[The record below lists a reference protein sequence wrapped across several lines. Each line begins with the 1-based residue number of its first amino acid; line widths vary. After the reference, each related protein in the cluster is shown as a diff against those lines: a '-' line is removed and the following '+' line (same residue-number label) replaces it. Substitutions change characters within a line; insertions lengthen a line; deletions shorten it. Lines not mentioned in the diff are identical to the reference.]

1 MRWTKAHLNIF
12 SLSNVFHHKVLDKG
26 FRVSATAPA
35 SNPSDSTLVTTP
47 ATNPR
52 GSDFVNA
59 HASNPSVS
67 SSTSLITLWLSFLSV
82 VRLNEG
88 GVGP

>member
-12 SLSNVFHHKVLDKG
+12 SLSKVFHHKVLDKG
-26 FRVSATAPA
+26 FRVSATASA
-35 SNPSDSTLVTTP
+35 SNPSDSALVTTP
-47 ATNPR
+47 AR
-52 GSDFVNA
+52 
-59 HASNPSVS
+59 NPSGS
-67 SSTSLITLWLSFLSV
+67 SSVSLITLWLSFLPV

>member
-1 MRWTKAHLNIF
+1 VRWTKAHLNIF
-12 SLSNVFHHKVLDKG
+12 SLSKVFHHKVVDKG

-35 SNPSDSTLVTTP
+35 SNPSDSSLVTAP
-47 ATNPR
+47 IR
-52 GSDFVNA
+52 
-59 HASNPSVS
+59 NPSDS
-67 SSTSLITLWLSFLSV
+67 SSTSLVTLWLSSLPV